1 MSWMI
6 HSGTDSP
13 QAEVLLVLKIS
24 INLDQSKSSDKQPSI
39 FLSARQRSFCMHKPG
54 CPNQV

>member
-1 MSWMI
+1 MVYLINHVIAETVTTRWMI

-24 INLDQSKSSDKQPSI
+24 INLDQSRSSDKQPSI
-39 FLSARQRSFCMHKPG
+39 FLSA
-54 CPNQV
+54 